1 MSHPLRSLGSADQ
14 ADIVADAASKTNGD
28 AARDEELITEISE
41 TTPDQARR
49 VADEWVRKHTT
60 AEEAQSVYDRARRT
74 RSVRRWET
82 DRDTHVLAIEGD
94 ESSIDAIELSIK
106 TRSSQLYRSD
116 GGRSVPV
123 GKHPR
128 TRDQRNFDAA
138 TELLT
143 SGGTATDDESTA
155 KNRIDKP
162 APRATVVV
170 SMTVDQATGD
180 DESPARQIG
189 GATLAPSVLERRLC
203 NADFVGQIY
212 DQAGELLWQGQ
223 NVRYFTDAQ
232 ILGLIARDKGCVN
245 CGAHYAACEAHHLI
259 PWNSPARGPT
269 DIDNGALVCSDCH
282 HRIHDHNL
290 ILYRDSKTGKWK
302 LGQPPQPKVLTNGR
316 QNPTGPAI
324 TNLNCTNADSPK
336 PCSNP
341 LGQRRGCV
349 IPGASR
355 YAFPR
360 KIAYQPKTSGCP
372 S

>member
-128 TRDQRNFDAA
+128 TRDQRN
-138 TELLT
+138 
-143 SGGTATDDESTA
+143 ST
-155 KNRIDKP
+155 
-162 APRATVVV
+162 
-170 SMTVDQATGD
+170 
-180 DESPARQIG
+180 
-189 GATLAPSVLERRLC
+189 
-203 NADFVGQIY
+203 
-212 DQAGELLWQGQ
+212 
-223 NVRYFTDAQ
+223 
-232 ILGLIARDKGCVN
+232 
-245 CGAHYAACEAHHLI
+245 
-259 PWNSPARGPT
+259 
-269 DIDNGALVCSDCH
+269 
-282 HRIHDHNL
+282 
-290 ILYRDSKTGKWK
+290 
-302 LGQPPQPKVLTNGR
+302 PPQSCSLPAEPQPTMNRRQRTGSTSPLRGR
-316 QNPTGPAI
+316 
-324 TNLNCTNADSPK
+324 LSWF
-336 PCSNP
+336 
-341 LGQRRGCV
+341 R
-349 IPGASR
+349 
-355 YAFPR
+355 
-360 KIAYQPKTSGCP
+360 
-372 S
+372 